1 MFKKLVGSDCKE
13 QTTSPLMP
21 EQETTEI
28 SAIER
33 LLNWANTPCHA
44 TPFWLHKLHSL
55 LRIIL
60 ITFKEFGNN
69 ALNIRASALTYTILL
84 SLVPMLAMST
94 AVVKGLGGGNELRQ
108 LVYSYIDTLEETT
121 PLTHV
126 GIPGTHKSK
135 EQTQTDAGVV
145 SARQDTAITE
155 HFRSAADQIFDYV
168 DNTDFATLGTI
179 GVLGVLLSAILVLS
193 NIELSMN
200 TIWHVHAGRSL
211 LRKVTDYLTF
221 LILMPLSIN
230 FGFAANAVL
239 KNDALLNKL
248 LDLLPGPWVQTGLLF
263 LIPLFFITLTL
274 FLIYIF
280 FPNTKVKT
288 GPAFIGALFAG
299 SFWFF
304 TQNIYI
310 GLQIGV
316 SKYNAIYGSFAT
328 LPLFLIWMFLG
339 WVFILG
345 GAQLAFACQQHHRYQ
360 LKKLNHSPL
369 EQLSAAFD
377 ILNITYDFYANKT
390 QLKTKELPAH
400 CPAYSATLLFSSL
413 KKLIASQ
420 TIVSTEKGRLLPS
433 GPANKLQYQE
443 IVSSILGNSFPDTR
457 GGKAAAA
464 LLKQAKPLLD
474 KDFSVKT

>member
-1 MFKKLVGSDCKE
+1 MS
-13 QTTSPLMP
+13 
-21 EQETTEI
+21 EQETAKI
-28 SAIER
+28 SAIKR
-33 LLNWANTPCHA
+33 LLNWANTPCH
-44 TPFWLHKLHSL
+44 TSPFWLHKLHNL
-55 LRIIL
+55 IRIIL

-126 GIPGTHKSK
+126 GLLDTLQSEEPL
-135 EQTQTDAGVV
+135 QTDAALVAPTKETPV
-145 SARQDTAITE
+145 TD

-200 TIWHVHAGRSL
+200 TIWHVPAGRSL

-239 KNDALLNKL
+239 KNDTLLNKF
-248 LDLLPGPWVQTGLLF
+248 LDFLPGPWVQTGLLF
-263 LIPLFFITLTL
+263 LVPLFFITLTL

-280 FPNTKVKT
+280 FPNTKVKP

-299 SFWFF
+299 TLWFI

-328 LPLFLIWMFLG
+328 LPLFLVWMFLG

-345 GAQLAFACQQHHRYQ
+345 GAQLAFACQRHQSYQ
-360 LKKLNHSPL
+360 LKKNDHSPL

-377 ILNITYDFYANKT
+377 ILTITYDFYTSKT
-390 QLKTKELPAH
+390 KLKNKELPFH
-400 CPAYSATLLFSSL
+400 CPAYSAALLFSSL

-420 TIVSTEKGRLLPS
+420 IIVNTETGRLLPA

-443 IVSSILGNSFPDTR
+443 IVSSILGDSFPDTK

-464 LLKQAKPLLD
+464 LLNQAKPLLN
-474 KDFSVKT
+474 KDFSVKE